1 MSAPDFL
8 DSNILVYAYDFSAPR
23 KQLIA
28 RDLVKSAL
36 AGLSIISIQVLAEF
50 SATLLHKG
58 SPRVPPQAVNSI
70 LDVLGPIK
78 LVAPDGET
86 VRRAVEAH
94 ATYGIHFYDGLIVA
108 SAERAGCERIWSE
121 DLNPGQEYFGVRVQ
135 NPFQ

>member
-8 DSNILVYAYDFSAPR
+8 DSNVLVYAYDSSAPR

-28 RDLVKSAL
+28 RNLVKGAL
-36 AGLSIISIQVLAEF
+36 AGGGIISTQVLAEL
-50 SATLLHKG
+50 SATLLHKL
-58 SPRVPPQAVNSI
+58 SPRALPQAVNSI
-70 LDVLGPIK
+70 LDVLAPIK
-78 LVAPDGET
+78 LIAPDAEI

-94 ATYGIHFYDGLIVA
+94 AAYGIRFYDGMIVA

-121 DLNPGQEYFGVRVQ
+121 DLNPGQKYFGVTVA